1 MFTSTQHEFI
11 LLIKVNCQQIDIPV
25 LKDFSMFVFQERIV
39 YEKVGDYPAPSFFDV
54 NYETGVITTSKN
66 LFPRPPDGSN
76 YVVNNDLLLK
86 Y

>member
-1 MFTSTQHEFI
+1 
-11 LLIKVNCQQIDIPV
+11 
-25 LKDFSMFVFQERIV
+25 MFVFQDRIV

-76 YVVNNDLLLK
+76 YVVNNGLLLK